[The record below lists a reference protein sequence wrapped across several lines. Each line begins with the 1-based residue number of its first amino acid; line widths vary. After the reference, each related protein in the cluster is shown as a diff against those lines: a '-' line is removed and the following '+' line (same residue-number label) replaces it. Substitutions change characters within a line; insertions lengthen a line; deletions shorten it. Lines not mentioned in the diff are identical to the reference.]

1 MASRDNDK
9 ILLPTNTTHI
19 TTWRVYVE
27 KIKDKQPILRS
38 SCECLL
44 VNGKSKRSKIGDLE
58 KFGLLEVIDNYVYVT
73 ELGLELL
80 ELFDEDGNCITDDID
95 KTATMLKIFKTWHAT
110 NGGRDIHPGDIIIK
124 LLDDPLMDGF
134 ITDHEVAHFVTNKK
148 FKFDSQ
154 YEEIRKYILDF
165 RNNTDGLC
173 IAKTKI
179 SKSYIFLPTFV
190 SDWEIFEKI
199 VDIAIKYDESTDTFS
214 LS

>member
-9 ILLPTNTTHI
+9 ITLPTNTTHI
-19 TTWRVYVE
+19 TTWRKYVQ
-27 KIKDKQPILRS
+27 KIKDKQPILRQ

-44 VNGKSKRSKIGDLE
+44 ADGKSTRSRIGDLE
-58 KFGLLEVIDNYVYVT
+58 KFGLLEIIDNYVYVT

-80 ELFDEDGNCITDDID
+80 SLFDSDGNPIANELE
-95 KTATMLKIFKTWHAT
+95 KTATMLKIFRTWHAT
-110 NGGRDIHPGDIIIK
+110 NGGRDIHPGCIIIK
-124 LLDDPLMDGF
+124 LLDDPLMNGC
-134 ITDHEVAHFVTNKK
+134 ITDHELAYFVTNKN
-148 FKFDSQ
+148 FKYDFQ
-154 YEEIRKYILDF
+154 YDEIRDYILDF

-173 IAKTKI
+173 IAKTKS

-199 VDIAIKYDESTDTFS
+199 LDIAIKYDAGTGKFS